1 MDDFRTQGR
10 KIIFVSEYKEPVD
23 KYINTLT
30 QFNTIE
36 FSDTPTLS
44 EFNHPIPYLPP
55 SITHLILGK
64 RFSQRIRFPPK
75 LTFVKFGDDF
85 NEIVDFSTC
94 PELKCLIFGK
104 SFNQPID
111 LTGLNNLCWVSIGA
125 NYSARVDPSMFLNIS
140 YLNIGSYDVTST
152 STSTE
157 CTNKQFFIDLLEYL
171 QVNSSCLKK
180 IILSPSVVADLN
192 KFVLPDFSSDPNID
206 SLTDAL
212 KSVKIS
218 KY

>member
-1 MDDFRTQGR
+1 MDDFRTHGR

-30 QFNTIE
+30 QFNNIE

-55 SITHLILGK
+55 SITHLTLGK
-64 RFSQRIRFPPK
+64 RFSQQIRFPPK

-85 NEIVDFSTC
+85 NEMVDFSTC

-111 LTGLNNLCWVSIGA
+111 LTGLNNLCWVTIGA
-125 NYSARVDPSMFLNIS
+125 DYSTHVDPSMFLNIS

-152 STSTE
+152 G
-157 CTNKQFFIDLLEYL
+157 CVNKQFFIDLLEYL

-180 IILSPSVVADLN
+180 VILAPSVVTDLN
-192 KFVLPDFSSDPNID
+192 KYVLPEFSSDSSIGTL
-206 SLTDAL
+206 SDAL
-212 KSVKIS
+212 KAVKIS
-218 KY
+218 KH